1 MLHLL
6 QPRDQ
11 IFLKGYGF
19 LFFIENMGKNKSKNL
34 SGKKKKKL
42 LDIATRSARDAFKT
56 ASKRA
61 I

>member
-1 MLHLL
+1 M
-6 QPRDQ
+6 D
-11 IFLKGYGF
+11 FC
-19 LFFIENMGKNKSKNL
+19 FFFENIGENKSKNL
-34 SGKKKKKL
+34 RGKQEQKL

>member
-1 MLHLL
+1 M
-6 QPRDQ
+6 D
-11 IFLKGYGF
+11 FC
-19 LFFIENMGKNKSKNL
+19 FFFENIGENKSKNL
-34 SGKKKKKL
+34 SGKQEQKL